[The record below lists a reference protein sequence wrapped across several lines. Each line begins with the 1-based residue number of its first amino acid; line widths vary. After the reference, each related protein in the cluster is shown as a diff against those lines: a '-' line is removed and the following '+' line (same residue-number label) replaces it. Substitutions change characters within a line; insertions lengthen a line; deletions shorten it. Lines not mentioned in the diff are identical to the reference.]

1 MSKATVLVV
10 DDEALIRW
18 SLAERLKSEG
28 YDVLEADTGQAALD
42 QLPEGVDLV
51 LLDFRLPDTDGVSV
65 LRKIKEFDQD
75 ILVILLT
82 AYASV
87 RAAVEAMR
95 QGAIDYVAKPF
106 DNDELRAAVARALEL
121 GRLERENR
129 WLRQEV
135 ASRYAPDAIV
145 AESPRSAEMLAMR
158 PPPFGGP
165 PFGDDPAMM
174 LPALL
179 QGVGLSDDQQKQ
191 VRDILKA
198 NHQALFAN
206 FEQLR
211 AANHAL
217 ADKLVSTDPVTEQD
231 LQPLVDQVM
240 HARQDIVN
248 QGLKV
253 VLQVRAL
260 LSPEQLAHAAEVKAK
275 MNDLR
280 KQMHDL
286 LGEPERIPLG
296 DAD

>member
-1 MSKATVLVV
+1 MTIRFLSVALALATLTP
-10 DDEALIRW
+10 AL
-18 SLAERLKSEG
+18 
-28 YDVLEADTGQAALD
+28 
-42 QLPEGVDLV
+42 
-51 LLDFRLPDTDGVSV
+51 
-65 LRKIKEFDQD
+65 
-75 ILVILLT
+75 
-82 AYASV
+82 V
-87 RAAVEAMR
+87 RADPGFGAPPAGPPGFMR
-95 QGAIDYVAKPF
+95 VG
-106 DNDELRAAVARALEL
+106 
-121 GRLERENR
+121 
-129 WLRQEV
+129 
-135 ASRYAPDAIV
+135 
-145 AESPRSAEMLAMR
+145 MR

-211 AANHAL
+211 TANQAL

-240 HARQDIVN
+240 RARQDIVT

-260 LSPEQLAHAAEVKAK
+260 LSPEQLARAAAVKAK

>member
-1 MSKATVLVV
+1 MTIRLLCLAVVVATLTP
-10 DDEALIRW
+10 AL
-18 SLAERLKSEG
+18 
-28 YDVLEADTGQAALD
+28 
-42 QLPEGVDLV
+42 
-51 LLDFRLPDTDGVSV
+51 
-65 LRKIKEFDQD
+65 
-75 ILVILLT
+75 
-82 AYASV
+82 V
-87 RAAVEAMR
+87 RADPGPPGFMR
-95 QGAIDYVAKPF
+95 VG
-106 DNDELRAAVARALEL
+106 
-121 GRLERENR
+121 
-129 WLRQEV
+129 
-135 ASRYAPDAIV
+135 
-145 AESPRSAEMLAMR
+145 MR

-211 AANHAL
+211 TANHAL

-240 HARQDIVN
+240 RGRQDIVT

-260 LSPEQLAHAAEVKAK
+260 LSPEQLARAAAVKAK